1 MNKDDLE
8 YLRDVLVT
16 DHQAQS
22 QDPAA
27 ADEIEAALA
36 DFTLQSEVQAL
47 AAREAAAQR

>member
-22 QDPAA
+22 ETPDA

-36 DFTLQSEVQAL
+36 DFTLQAEVEAL
-47 AAREAAAQR
+47 AAEEASAQR